1 MAMVGWS
8 LWIAIFLAIVALLL
22 YRAFRP
28 HRRAQ
33 VVEWA
38 AGHGLPATGLDWDQA
53 SRYLDRSRCL
63 RTVGFVIPL
72 FLGGTTSIVWALVY
86 TQPSPPFPFDLLGS
100 PSWLVGY
107 LLGAVLA
114 EVTWTRPRTQKAA
127 ALVPRRV
134 ADYIGRPALVLIR
147 VVGLATIAV
156 GVIGHW
162 FLAGHLRAGFGFGP
176 VPAVTAA
183 VVLVLMEASLWFI
196 VHRRQPVGSES
207 QMRLDDALRSTAIH
221 RMAGAGLGMMFLFLG
236 YELFSIGGGIEGQA
250 LRIILPWAGVAC
262 VFVGAPLSWQRVGHP
277 RVWPVRRHTSGEAA
291 SNTADRT
298 AT

>member
-1 MAMVGWS
+1 MVGWS
-8 LWIAIFLAIVALLL
+8 LVIAFHVAIVGLLL

-28 HRRAQ
+28 QRRPEVA
-33 VVEWA
+33 EWA
-38 AGHGLPATGLDWDQA
+38 AGHGLRTTDLDWDQA
-53 SRYLDRSRCL
+53 SRYLYRSRCL
-63 RTVGFVIPL
+63 RTVGFVIP
-72 FLGGTTSIVWALVY
+72 FLVGSTMSIVWALVY
-86 TQPSPPFPFDLLGS
+86 TQPSPPFPFNLLGQA
-100 PSWLVGY
+100 SWLGGY

-127 ALVPRRV
+127 ALVPRQV
-134 ADYIGRPALVLIR
+134 ADYIGRPTLILIR

-162 FLAGHLRAGFGFGP
+162 FLAGHIRAGFGFGP
-176 VPAVTAA
+176 APAVTATA
-183 VVLVLMEASLWFI
+183 VLVTMEASLWFI

-207 QMRLDDALRSTAIH
+207 QMMLDDALRSTTIH

-250 LRIILPWAGVAC
+250 LRIILPWAAMAC
-262 VFVGAPLSWQRVGHP
+262 MFVGAPLSWRRVGHP
-277 RVWPVRRHTSGEAA
+277 RLWLVRRHTSSEAA
-291 SNTADRT
+291 PRTDPADRT